1 MSQHCFRLS
10 LWLVTTCL
18 EITIGYRTLTDG
30 NTILIDGTFLLS
42 DTMTNGELWGK

>member
-30 NTILIDGTFLLS
+30 NTILIDRTFLLS
-42 DTMTNGELWGK
+42 DTMAIGELWEK